1 MNIALLADNA
11 RCVDLWRIITEHG
24 YRAQKE
30 KAVEE
35 LCELATELAR
45 DLQGGGSRDAVTEEM
60 ADVYVIL
67 AQLELIFGNSGE
79 VEAIAEEKIARTLE
93 RMSENDDHG

>member
-1 MNIALLADNA
+1 MTNALLTDNG
-11 RCVDLWRIITEHG
+11 RCVDLWRIITDHG
-24 YRAQKE
+24 YRSQKE

-67 AQLELIFGNSGE
+67 AQLELIYGNSHE
-79 VEAIAEEKIARTLE
+79 VEAIVAEKIERTLK
-93 RMSENDDHG
+93 RMSEHEDHG